1 MIRLRNIVS
10 VAISLM
16 VQLIESNVMESH
28 FVMTNCNQENHSE
41 KSLRFETFGRLNLSR
56 LCNGTI
62 KNNEELQNCHAST
75 ILREKENL
83 LTNYIVSRKIHQQ
96 SFHSVSFLDF
106 KFNENL
112 NQKQFSY
119 FLSDFDINVSCLN
132 TILIKRQD

>member
-1 MIRLRNIVS
+1 MVGLRNVVS
-10 VAISLM
+10 VAIRLM

-28 FVMTNCNQENHSE
+28 FVMTNCNQRNHSE

-83 LTNYIVSRKIHQQ
+83 LTNYIVSKKIHQQ
-96 SFHSVSFLDF
+96 SFHSLSFLQS
-106 KFNENL
+106 KFNQNL
-112 NQKQFSY
+112 IKSHFLEFSRLNIY
-119 FLSDFDINVSCLN
+119 VSCLI
-132 TILIKRQD
+132 TILINRQY